1 MKDKAA
7 STLYNSYVTAKVM
20 PRPGAKAK
28 GEADKTAPY
37 ILNTPTFK
45 EQVVSQICPM
55 SSTSPMPSM
64 SSVPSKPFHRGAE
77 QVVEGEGFVIVGCDG
92 VWDEMSSEEAVG
104 IVANLLIDYAEQPDA
119 DIATLF
125 VDEVLRKAAERIAES
140 YEVRVPTI
148 YLAPPYSCMDHK

>member
-28 GEADKTAPY
+28 GEVDKTAPY

-45 EQVVSQICPM
+45 
-55 SSTSPMPSM
+55 
-64 SSVPSKPFHRGAE
+64 E